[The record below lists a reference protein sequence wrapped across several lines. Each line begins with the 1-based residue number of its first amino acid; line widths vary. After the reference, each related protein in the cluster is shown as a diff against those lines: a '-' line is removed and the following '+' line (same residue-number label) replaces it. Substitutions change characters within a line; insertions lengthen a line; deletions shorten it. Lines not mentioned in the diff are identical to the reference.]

1 MLTNT
6 RNGATPSQ
14 AWSGEGVW
22 AHVSAYSHMAVIGVL
37 VGISSSHRDGL
48 CHQVHSLFPAINV
61 PSMQFKGMT
70 VLQCLGGG
78 TARAVFQHL
87 KDNCLLS

>member
-1 MLTNT
+1 
-6 RNGATPSQ
+6 
-14 AWSGEGVW
+14 
-22 AHVSAYSHMAVIGVL
+22 MAEIGVF